1 MSSAFSEASLSAYKE
16 SGFKKYFCIAEQDE
30 RTCSIC
36 NALDGEVFDVDRS
49 IVGSDTPPVHPF
61 CRCTTAAYEE
71 RNMDEDK
78 ELGYNNSELKKIT
91 SHSSS
96 QEITKRVNQGKISLI
111 SNKEHYEKHVKG
123 TKQYNSYLNSRT
135 KRGWGPQNN
144 LLITY
149 QESQDLINAFS
160 GKGIAKHGKNNKEK
174 WFEEV
179 NVGKVIGN
187 YIINGKEFPTTKI
200 RIYYSKKGTHIIPI
214 RGEDFD

>member
-123 TKQYNSYLNSRT
+123 TKQ
-135 KRGWGPQNN
+135 
-144 LLITY
+144 
-149 QESQDLINAFS
+149 
-160 GKGIAKHGKNNKEK
+160 
-174 WFEEV
+174 
-179 NVGKVIGN
+179 
-187 YIINGKEFPTTKI
+187 
-200 RIYYSKKGTHIIPI
+200 
-214 RGEDFD
+214 